1 MRKDWTLR
9 RKDYETSCEYRREF
23 SRLLA
28 ETIDRDPSADGTY
41 ELVFGELVTNA
52 VRYGDEP
59 MCVFVEVSGDCVRIV
74 VENAG
79 SCAKCERPTASPTAE
94 GGRGLQIV
102 RALVNRLDIERT
114 ADVAC
119 RITATMSHARLPA
132 VS

>member
-1 MRKDWTLR
+1 MRKEWKLR
-9 RKDYETSCEYRREF
+9 RKDYQTSCEYRREF

-28 ETIDRDPSADGTY
+28 ETIDRDASADVSY

-59 MCVFVEVSGDCVRIV
+59 MCVYVDVTDGCVRIV

-79 SCAKCERPTASPTAE
+79 SCASCDVHVASPTCE
-94 GGRGLQIV
+94 GGRGLHIV
-102 RALVNRLDIERT
+102 RALVSKLDIERT

-119 RITATMSHARLPA
+119 RITATMSNGKVAI
-132 VS
+132 